1 MTKTTKAFN
10 YLNNFPAER
19 GNFQYK
25 LVLYFIFEER
35 LGTTGKPLLPR
46 FFTRIQRSLGSYK
59 ITELYKFYDNSVLYK
74 LVLHHFHYRILHQH
88 AINISKAK
96 IYIIAGGIGHN
107 SSEQLHLFENLSVPQ
122 IMERINIGNNQV
134 I

>member
-10 YLNNFPAER
+10 YLDTFPVER

-25 LVLYFIFEER
+25 LVLYFLFEEKI
-35 LGTTGKPLLPR
+35 GVKGKFLLPR
-46 FFTRIQRSLGSYK
+46 FFTRISKNSGTYK
-59 ITELYKFYDNSVLYK
+59 ITELHSFFDNSKLYK
-74 LVLHHFHYRILHQH
+74 LILKQYSYSALHAH

-96 IYIIAGGIGHN
+96 IYIIAGGIGHT

-122 IMERINIGNNQV
+122 IMEKINIGNNQV